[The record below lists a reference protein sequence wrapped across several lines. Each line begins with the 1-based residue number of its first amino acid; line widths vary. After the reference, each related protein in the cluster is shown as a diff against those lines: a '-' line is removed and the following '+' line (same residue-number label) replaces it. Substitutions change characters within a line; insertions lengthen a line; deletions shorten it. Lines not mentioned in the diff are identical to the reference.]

1 MGEKTSAT
9 THQKTF
15 EILTF
20 QQNYSK
26 KILTLRSVSKWNAF
40 FMRKL
45 FPDYL
50 IITLK
55 GIAMGA
61 ADVVP
66 GVSGGTI
73 AFISGIYQ
81 ELIDS
86 INKVDFSFFSSWKK
100 NGFKI
105 AWQQINGSFLLAL
118 VSGIALSILTLS
130 KVITHLLATQPILVW
145 SYFFGLVIA
154 SIYFVGKQI
163 SDRKISTLL
172 SFAIGTA
179 ISYYITIVEPVASP
193 DSYFYLFISGFIAII
208 AMILPGISGAF
219 ILVLMGS
226 YAIVIGTINQ
236 FREGLMTLD
245 FDIMYKAFLKLIT
258 FAVGAILG
266 IKLFSKVLNWMFDNY
281 RNITMSVLT
290 GFMLGSLNKVWPWK
304 KVLTT
309 RIDSHGEEVAV
320 LEKSILPNHFEGD
333 NQITFAIILMIV
345 GFLTIFIVE
354 KVGEKFSTVKP

>member
-1 MGEKTSAT
+1 
-9 THQKTF
+9 
-15 EILTF
+15 
-20 QQNYSK
+20 
-26 KILTLRSVSKWNAF
+26 
-40 FMRKL
+40 MRKL
-45 FPDYL
+45 FPDYFL
-50 IITLK
+50 ITLK
-55 GIAMGA
+55 GLAMGA

-86 INKVDFSFFSSWKK
+86 INKVDLSFFSSWKK
-100 NGFKI
+100 NGLKI

-118 VSGIALSILTLS
+118 VTGIIISILSLS

-145 SYFFGLVIA
+145 SFFFGLVIA

-163 SDRKISTLL
+163 TDRKFSTIL
-172 SFAIGTA
+172 FFIIGTI
-179 ISYYITIVEPVASP
+179 ISYYITVVEPVASP

-236 FREGLMTLD
+236 FREGLMA
-245 FDIMYKAFLKLIT
+245 FDVDLIYKSVFKLIT
-258 FAVGAILG
+258 FGVGAILG

-281 RNITMSVLT
+281 RNATMAVLT

-304 KVLTT
+304 RVLTT

-320 LEKSILPNHFEGD
+320 LEKSILPQYFEGD
-333 NQITFAIILMIV
+333 NQITLAVVLMIA
-345 GFLTIFIVE
+345 GFLTIFIIE
-354 KVGEKFSTVKP
+354 KAGEKFSK

>member
-1 MGEKTSAT
+1 
-9 THQKTF
+9 
-15 EILTF
+15 
-20 QQNYSK
+20 
-26 KILTLRSVSKWNAF
+26 
-40 FMRKL
+40 MRKL
-45 FPDYL
+45 FPDYFL
-50 IITLK
+50 ITLK
-55 GIAMGA
+55 GLAMGA

-81 ELIDS
+81 ELIDT

-118 VSGIALSILTLS
+118 LSGIAISILSLS
-130 KVITHLLATQPILVW
+130 KVITHLLETQPILVW
-145 SYFFGLVIA
+145 SFFFGLVIA

-163 SDRKISTLL
+163 TDKKLSTILF
-172 SFAIGTA
+172 FAVGTI

-193 DSYFYLFISGFIAII
+193 DSYIYLFISGFIAII

-236 FREGLMTLD
+236 FREGLVSLD
-245 FDIMYKAFLKLIT
+245 FSLISKSALKLMT
-258 FAVGAILG
+258 FAIGAILG

-281 RNITMSVLT
+281 RNATMAVLT

-304 KVLTT
+304 KVLST
-309 RIDSHGEEVAV
+309 RIDSHGKEVVV
-320 LEKSILPNHFEGD
+320 LEKSILPQYYEGD
-333 NQITFAIILMIV
+333 SQITMAIILMIA

-354 KVGEKFSTVKP
+354 KVGEKFSK